1 MTLTKTE
8 KEKNSR
14 RKEID
19 ENNQPSFE
27 EVQKQAEKERKRI
40 PWEILLMIVAILV
53 GMYHFLGT

>member
-27 EVQKQAEKERKRI
+27 EVQKQSEKEKKRI
-40 PWEILLMIVAILV
+40 PWEILLMIAAILV
-53 GMYHFLGT
+53 GIYHFIGA